1 MNDKRYYRVILGRG
15 HKFADECHNG
25 GFIGADYDIEMDLT
39 DKLPERWQD
48 FNEEFRPV
56 WLQKNPT
63 KTRLAAGLACGA
75 LHSVCKEI
83 NIGDIVLSPTG
94 DRTYLVGEVSS
105 DYFYNENGNLPHRR
119 KVTWFPNTIFRDD
132 MTNELKRTT
141 GAAGTVIDTTG
152 YANELEVLIG
162 SQPKETIISTD
173 QTVEDPSVFALEKHL
188 EDFLCANW
196 GQTKLGKNYDIYS
209 EEGELVGQQYPS
221 DTGPIDILAISK
233 DKKELLVVEL
243 KKGRASDSVV
253 GQIQRYMGYVKA
265 ELTET
270 DQTVKGVIIALE
282 DDKKIQR
289 ALSVTTNIDFYRYK
303 VSFEL
308 FKA

>member
-105 DYFYNENGNLPHRR
+105 DYFYNEN
-119 KVTWFPNTIFRDD
+119 
-132 MTNELKRTT
+132 
-141 GAAGTVIDTTG
+141 
-152 YANELEVLIG
+152 
-162 SQPKETIISTD
+162 
-173 QTVEDPSVFALEKHL
+173 
-188 EDFLCANW
+188 
-196 GQTKLGKNYDIYS
+196 
-209 EEGELVGQQYPS
+209 
-221 DTGPIDILAISK
+221 
-233 DKKELLVVEL
+233 
-243 KKGRASDSVV
+243 
-253 GQIQRYMGYVKA
+253 
-265 ELTET
+265 
-270 DQTVKGVIIALE
+270 
-282 DDKKIQR
+282 
-289 ALSVTTNIDFYRYK
+289 
-303 VSFEL
+303 
-308 FKA
+308 